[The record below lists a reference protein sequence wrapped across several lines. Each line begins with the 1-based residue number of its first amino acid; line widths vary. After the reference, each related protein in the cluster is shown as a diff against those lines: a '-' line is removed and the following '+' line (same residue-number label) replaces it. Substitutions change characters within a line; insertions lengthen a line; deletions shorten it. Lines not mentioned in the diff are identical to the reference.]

1 MHNAIHLHHNIH
13 PYLYPQVHLYCTVL
27 YCTII
32 PRYTCTAD
40 NGVGN
45 PVSEEVTLTVLCKLV
60 CTVLYCTVMY
70 CTVLYCTVLYC
81 TVLYLHTDTQLISAR
96 ERCSLLAD
104 FCPNMDRV
112 PNSTWTNHSS
122 VLS

>member
-1 MHNAIHLHHNIH
+1 MRMGWSRELRAGVYTASWLELAFSLHTD
-13 PYLYPQVHLYCTVL
+13 TVL
-27 YCTII
+27 
-32 PRYTCTAD
+32 
-40 NGVGN
+40 
-45 PVSEEVTLTVLCKLV
+45 
-60 CTVLYCTVMY
+60 Y